1 VSENSNSWKTF
12 YQDAL
17 LELDPEK
24 MPQKIDAAQNAI
36 ADRVEDGLHG
46 RRPIGARL
54 SGNALQT
61 RGTTFPTWRDIRLH
75 DRALL

>member
-1 VSENSNSWKTF
+1 VNQNSSNWKAF

-46 RRPIGARL
+46 RCPIGPAERQRIADARHYL
-54 SGNALQT
+54 SYLKEHPA
-61 RGTTFPTWRDIRLH
+61 
-75 DRALL
+75 A

>member
-1 VSENSNSWKTF
+1 MSENSNSWKTF

-36 ADRVEDGLHG
+36 ADRVEDGLQG
-46 RRPIGARL
+46 RRPIGAAEQQRIADARHYL
-54 SGNALQT
+54 SYLERHPA
-61 RGTTFPTWRDIRLH
+61 
-75 DRALL
+75 A